1 MLRPV
6 DLSSSTTAYISQM
19 QYQAINDVLPDG
31 TQLLEM
37 TPEELGPYVLEFL
50 NNTEDNALNRYNFG
64 LEHYVS
70 QYPRPLQKQI
80 SQALIEAWMWLER
93 EGFVAPK
100 PGDSQNWYFITRRGK
115 SLKTHVDVEAFKR
128 ADRLPRG
135 ELHPRIAEKVWP
147 AYLRGDYETAV
158 FQAFK
163 EVEVAV
169 RDRAKLEPT
178 DVGTALM
185 RKAFKTRDGALTDNA
200 LPDAEQ
206 EATAHLF
213 AGAIGRYKNPSSHR
227 NVDMTDAIVAV
238 ELLVFASH
246 LLRIVDSR

>member
-1 MLRPV
+1 M
-6 DLSSSTTAYISQM
+6 
-19 QYQAINDVLPDG
+19 YQAINELLPDG
-31 TQLLEM
+31 KLLLDM

-50 NNTEDNALNRYNFG
+50 NNTANNALNRYNFG
-64 LEHYVS
+64 LQHYVS
-70 QYPRPLQKQI
+70 NYPQALQKRI
-80 SQALIEAWMWLER
+80 SEALIEAWMWLER
-93 EGFVAPK
+93 EVFVAPQ
-100 PGDSQNWYFITRRGK
+100 PGDDGNWYFITRRGK
-115 SLKTHVDVEAFKR
+115 SLKTHVDVAAFKR

-163 EVEVAV
+163 EVEVVV
-169 RDRAKLEPT
+169 RDTAKLQPT
-178 DVGTALM
+178 DVGTGLM
-185 RKAFKTRDGALTDNA
+185 RKAFRPGDGPLADTS
-200 LPDAEQ
+200 LPEAEQ

-227 NVDMTDAIVAV
+227 NVDMTDATVAM

-246 LLRIVDSR
+246 LLRIVDPR

>member
-1 MLRPV
+1 M
-6 DLSSSTTAYISQM
+6 AYQS
-19 QYQAINDVLPDG
+19 INELLPDG
-31 TQLLEM
+31 NALLEM

-50 NNTEDNALNRYNFG
+50 NNTDTNALNRYNFG
-64 LEHYVS
+64 LTHYVEK
-70 QYPRPLQKQI
+70 YPRPLQQRI
-80 SQALIEAWMWLER
+80 SQALLEAWMWLER
-93 EGFVAPK
+93 EGFVAPQ

-115 SLKTHVDVEAFKR
+115 ALKTHVDVEAFKR

-135 ELHPRIAEKVWP
+135 QLHARISEKVWP

-169 RDRAKLEPT
+169 REQAKLDAT

-185 RKAFKTRDGALTDNA
+185 RKAFKPGDGPLTDKS

-227 NVDMTDAIVAV
+227 NVDMADATVAM

-246 LLRIVDSR
+246 LLRNVDPR

>member
-1 MLRPV
+1 
-6 DLSSSTTAYISQM
+6 M
-19 QYQAINDVLPDG
+19 QYQAINELLPDG
-31 TQLLEM
+31 KQVLEM

-50 NNTEDNALNRYNFG
+50 NHTTDNALNRHNFG
-64 LEHYVS
+64 LQHYVAK
-70 QYPRPLQKQI
+70 YPQPLQREI
-80 SQALIEAWMWLER
+80 SKALIEAWMWLER
-93 EGFVAPK
+93 EGFIAPQ
-100 PGDSQNWYFITRRGK
+100 PGDSQDWYFITRRGK
-115 SLKTHVDVEAFKR
+115 KLTTHVEVEAFKR

-169 RDRAKLEPT
+169 RDRAGLPPT

-185 RKAFKTRDGALTDNA
+185 RKAFKPGDGPLADA
-200 LPDAEQ
+200 SLPEAEQ

-227 NVDMTDAIVAV
+227 NVDLADATVAM
-238 ELLVFASH
+238 ELLVFGSH
-246 LLRIVDSR
+246 LLRIVDPR

>member
-1 MLRPV
+1 MAY
-6 DLSSSTTAYISQM
+6 LS
-19 QYQAINDVLPDG
+19 INELLPDG
-31 TQLLEM
+31 GAILAM
-37 TPEELGPYVLEFL
+37 MPEELGPYVLEFL
-50 NNTEDNALNRYNFG
+50 NNTSGNMLNRYNFG
-64 LEHYVS
+64 LPHVVEK
-70 QYPRPLQKQI
+70 YPRPVQPKI
-80 SQALIEAWMWLER
+80 SEALIEAWMWLER
-93 EGFVAPK
+93 EGFLAPQ

-115 SLKTHVDVEAFKR
+115 ALKTHVDVEAFKR

-158 FQAFK
+158 FQSFK
-163 EVEVAV
+163 EVEVCV
-169 RDRAKLEPT
+169 REHSNLAAT

-185 RKAFKTRDGALTDNA
+185 RKAFKTGDGSLTDTS
-200 LPDAEQ
+200 LPEAEQ

-227 NVDMTDAIVAV
+227 NVDMTDATVAM

-246 LLRIVDSR
+246 LLRIVEPA